1 MSPHSS
7 PEAFERI
14 RQLEAENAALRQALS
29 QNASAERLATA
40 ERALQQRDHDLRAI
54 LDHMPAMVG
63 YWDRNLRNRFGN
75 HAYLEWFGIDPAR
88 LPGMHIREVIG
99 DERYR
104 LNLPYIEAAL
114 RGEAQEFERAIPTPD
129 GSRVRHSLASYIPDQ
144 RNGEVCGF
152 FVLVTD
158 ITAIKDTEARLRQ
171 QEEQLRASE
180 ERYRGVVEDQTEI
193 ISRLT
198 ADGRFIFVN
207 EVYCRFFGKTAGELL
222 GHQWMPVCHPD
233 DLPDVLAKLATLSPA
248 HPLVTIENRIYSGS
262 GEVRWMQ
269 FVNRGFFDPAG
280 QLLEI
285 QSVGR
290 DIDDRKRAEAALA
303 ESHAQL
309 ERRVIERTGLLRRL
323 VAELTLTEEREQR
336 TLARDLHDG
345 LGQLLHVLRIK
356 VDALDT
362 RLPPDAHGAIA
373 ELQALLAEGSHQIRT
388 LSSQLCPPVLRK
400 LGLLAALHWL
410 GDEMRQRYDLQV
422 DFQHDEIVPS
432 VDTVQAEILFRTA
445 RELLINVRKHSG
457 QRHARLTLHQA
468 EDRLRLTV
476 EDDGIGIANPEQ
488 ARKPGDGFG
497 LASIC
502 ERITYLGGDVAIT
515 PGPRDG
521 LCVSI
526 GLPLTALDQRP
537 EKP

>member
-1 MSPHSS
+1 MPPPSS
-7 PEAFERI
+7 AANR
-14 RQLEAENAALRQALS
+14 RTHQLEAEIAALRRTVA
-29 QNASAERLATA
+29 NNVSAERLATL
-40 ERALQQRDHDLRAI
+40 EHTLQQRDHDLRAI

-75 HAYLEWFGIDPAR
+75 HAYQTWFGIDPAR

-99 DERYR
+99 EERFR

-114 RGEAQEFERAIPTPD
+114 RGEAQQFERAIPTPD
-129 GSRVRHSLASYIPDQ
+129 GTRLRHSLASYIPDH

-158 ITAIKDTEARLRQ
+158 ITVVKETEARLRQ
-171 QEEQLRASE
+171 REEQLRASE

-198 ADGRFIFVN
+198 ADGRYVFVN
-207 EVYCRFFGKTAGELL
+207 EVYCRFFGKTAAELL

-233 DLPDVLAKLATLSPA
+233 DLPEVQSRLATLSPEQ
-248 HPLVTIENRIYSGS
+248 PVVTIENRIYSGS

-303 ESHAQL
+303 EVHAQL
-309 ERRVIERTGLLRRL
+309 EQRVIERTGQLRRL

-336 TLARDLHDG
+336 ALARDLHDG

-362 RLPPDAHGAIA
+362 KLPPDAHGALA
-373 ELQALLAEGSHQIRT
+373 ELQTLLAEGSHQIRT
-388 LSSQLCPPVLRK
+388 LTSQLCPPVLHK
-400 LGLLAALHWL
+400 LGLLAALQWL
-410 GDEMRQRYDLQV
+410 GDEMRQHYDLQV
-422 DFQHDEIVPS
+422 DFQHDEILPP
-432 VDTVQAEILFRTA
+432 VDTVQAEILFRTV

-457 QRHARLTLHQA
+457 QQHARLTLHRA
-468 EDRLRLTV
+468 ADSLRLTV
-476 EDDGIGIANPEQ
+476 EDDGIGIANAEQ

-497 LASIC
+497 LTSIC
-502 ERITYLGGDVAIT
+502 ERITYLGGHIAIT
-515 PGPRDG
+515 AGPRGG
-521 LCVSI
+521 LSVSI
-526 GLPLTALDQRP
+526 VLPLTALDQLP